1 MTGNLMEPGKRDIS
15 ELRPLL
21 KFLRRPAFATAVPGR
36 LTVWHWL
43 GWQALLMLALVLGG
57 VFDQILLHL
66 FHWPVHS
73 VALWFLSQPSWGAA
87 ALLLLAPALEELG
100 FRAFFSTAPK
110 FVFTGLAFF
119 LAYVYMFSHGT
130 VTPIRFRIS
139 SASAVAHYVRAF
151 WLVLPGAAISLLLYR
166 YRREAVL
173 RFFQRRAVWVFWISC
188 LVFAAGHS
196 RLYSDSPR
204 WWSFALV
211 VPQFLA
217 GVGLGY
223 IRTGFGLRWSIASHY
238 AIDIPFL
245 LFGWL
250 YVLGA
255 SSAIL
260 HGMFLTLL
268 AVILAMVAYGLVTL
282 CRVAQLRW

>member
-1 MTGNLMEPGKRDIS
+1 MDSAPGEPGNS

-21 KFLRRPAFATAVPGR
+21 RFLRRPAFATPVPGK
-36 LTVWHWL
+36 LTASHWL
-43 GWQALLMLALVLGG
+43 GWQGLLMLVLVLGG
-57 VFDQILLHL
+57 VFDRILLHV
-66 FHWPVHS
+66 FHWPAHS
-73 VALWFLSQPSWGAA
+73 VTLWFLSRPSWGAA

-100 FRAFFSTAPK
+100 FRAFFSTASK

-119 LAYVYMFSHGT
+119 LAYGYAFSRGMV
-130 VTPIRFRIS
+130 VTPIKLPLT
-139 SASAVAHYVRAF
+139 SASAVTHYIRAF
-151 WLVLPGAAISLLLYR
+151 WFVLPAGAISLLLYR
-166 YRREAVL
+166 YCRDAVL

-188 LVFAAGHS
+188 LVFAAGHT
-196 RLYSDSPR
+196 RLYSDSLA

-211 VPQFLA
+211 LPQFLA

-223 IRTGFGLRWSIASHY
+223 VRASFGLRWSIASHY

-250 YVLGA
+250 FVWSA
-255 SSAIL
+255 SSVFL

-268 AVILAMVAYGLVTL
+268 VAILAMVAYGLVTL